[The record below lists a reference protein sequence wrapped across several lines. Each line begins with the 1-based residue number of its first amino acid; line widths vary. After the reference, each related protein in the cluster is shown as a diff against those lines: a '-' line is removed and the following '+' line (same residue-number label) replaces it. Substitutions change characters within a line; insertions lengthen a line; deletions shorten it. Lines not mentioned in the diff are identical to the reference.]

1 MNIEILQNRYN
12 GLTREEQSALYNF
25 KNDKKV

>member
-12 GLTREEQSALYNF
+12 SLTREEQSALYNL